1 MNIRIVTASVLM
13 VGALFSG
20 AQAQD
25 NREPTQVRVSTAG
38 VDFSQPASVEAFYGR
53 LHRAAAQAC
62 DSHMGRDLAAW
73 AEDRACARKA
83 LNRAVAEIAR
93 PTLLALHAQRTGQP
107 LTPPAQLAAN

>member
-1 MNIRIVTASVLM
+1 MNIRIVTASVLLAS
-13 VGALFSG
+13 ALFSA

-53 LHRAAAQAC
+53 LHRAAVAAC

-73 AEDRACARKA
+73 AEDRACAKQA
-83 LNRAVAEIAR
+83 LNRAVAEIDR
-93 PTLLALHAQRTGQP
+93 PTLLALHAERTGQP
-107 LTPPAQLAAN
+107 LTAPAQLAAN